1 MSLATVIDA
10 LGEALGRGPA
20 LESARPLRMREPD
33 SVFARANAV
42 DTALVL
48 DRCGIEHDE
57 EFARCPGCG
66 EAGAL
71 ICRSGGIK
79 CLHARCSAIGPAN
92 FPGLRLN
99 VDLVAQHEGLSPV
112 AAAERICQW
121 FSLKYSR
128 RSAPSGSAIA
138 SAQWNR
144 PLSLSDHRGTARF
157 PTHALGEVLRE
168 WVEAE
173 AAATQTPPDL
183 AAVVVLATISA
194 CVAKKF
200 EVEIRPGW
208 REPLNTYWLVALEPG
223 NRKSAVF
230 RDAVRPLHD
239 HERELSEALRDQ
251 VQAAAV
257 AREIKQRELRRA
269 IDQAARSGLPTDR
282 QCAAELAV
290 ELEGQR
296 IPVIPRLVVDD
307 VTPERLA
314 AMLAEQGGRLA
325 LLSAEGGLFEMAGGR
340 YSDGVPNLDVLLKG
354 HPGDDLR
361 VDRVGRS
368 PVHVRHPAL
377 TLGVAVQPAV
387 IRELARKPAFR
398 GSGLLARFFY
408 SLPESTVGR
417 RLACPPPVPAPVSAR
432 YHQLCTLL
440 LRIAEHRTDGEVE
453 SFPIYFSPEACGR
466 LERFSEDLEPRLSAG
481 SDLGPI
487 CDWANKL
494 AGGIARVAALLHLA
508 GCREHSGY
516 SGNCG
521 SPSESTSEA
530 KPVHHGYSGKDGKI
544 EIEVETIDRS
554 ILIGRYLLTHAQ
566 AAFAFMGTDP
576 EIENAKQLLSW
587 IVDHRV
593 SKFTKR
599 DAWQATRGRF
609 KKASELDAPLLLLIE
624 HGYLAEEQP
633 DERAGQGRKPSR
645 SFKVNPYA
653 HNSQNTHNG

>member
-1 MSLATVIDA
+1 
-10 LGEALGRGPA
+10 
-20 LESARPLRMREPD
+20 
-33 SVFARANAV
+33 
-42 DTALVL
+42 
-48 DRCGIEHDE
+48 
-57 EFARCPGCG
+57 
-66 EAGAL
+66 
-71 ICRSGGIK
+71 
-79 CLHARCSAIGPAN
+79 
-92 FPGLRLN
+92 
-99 VDLVAQHEGLSPV
+99 
-112 AAAERICQW
+112 
-121 FSLKYSR
+121 
-128 RSAPSGSAIA
+128 
-138 SAQWNR
+138 
-144 PLSLSDHRGTARF
+144 
-157 PTHALGEVLRE
+157 
-168 WVEAE
+168 
-173 AAATQTPPDL
+173 
-183 AAVVVLATISA
+183 
-194 CVAKKF
+194 
-200 EVEIRPGW
+200 
-208 REPLNTYWLVALEPG
+208 
-223 NRKSAVF
+223 
-230 RDAVRPLHD
+230 
-239 HERELSEALRDQ
+239 
-251 VQAAAV
+251 
-257 AREIKQRELRRA
+257 
-269 IDQAARSGLPTDR
+269 
-282 QCAAELAV
+282 
-290 ELEGQR
+290 
-296 IPVIPRLVVDD
+296 
-307 VTPERLA
+307 
-314 AMLAEQGGRLA
+314 
-325 LLSAEGGLFEMAGGR
+325 
-340 YSDGVPNLDVLLKG
+340 
-354 HPGDDLR
+354 
-361 VDRVGRS
+361 
-368 PVHVRHPAL
+368 
-377 TLGVAVQPAV
+377 
-387 IRELARKPAFR
+387 
-398 GSGLLARFFY
+398 
-408 SLPESTVGR
+408 
-417 RLACPPPVPAPVSAR
+417 
-432 YHQLCTLL
+432 LL